1 MSSIRFGKFFGFIL
15 VAFFVWLFDKSF
27 CRFSSISSYHTKSL
41 VFTPVLL
48 TLETYV
54 KYWEKY
60 LCLHSNQI
68 NSSAKCQED
77 EMNVSENCN
86 CYFSG
91 IFHHLNEWGRWIFK
105 FIFSLPR
112 LVIII
117 DFFFKAAV
125 NANRW
130 SMHFAGHTSM
140 TEAKNK
146 KNHYLLTGDLEI
158 QLTWIFIID
167 N

>member
-15 VAFFVWLFDKSF
+15 VAFFVWLFDTSF

-41 VFTPVLL
+41 VFTRALL

-54 KYWEKY
+54 KYWEKH

-91 IFHHLNEWGRWIFK
+91 IFHLRTMNILIHIF
-105 FIFSLPR
+105 FTPFGHNNR
-112 LVIII
+112 
-117 DFFFKAAV
+117 FFFQSGCKC
-125 NANRW
+125 
-130 SMHFAGHTSM
+130 
-140 TEAKNK
+140 
-146 KNHYLLTGDLEI
+146 
-158 QLTWIFIID
+158 
-167 N
+167 